1 MIEKIYKAIQEA
13 TRSYGHEDCTRPN
26 SFAVLNSKSLLNAEN
41 LGKTACDAKKEYFWS
56 RQWESRQYSP
66 NNISFDWPLVSV
78 FEMSGSYQNLFHKNT
93 KLECFYNIQIGVL
106 DNYKEDCNKG
116 NCRGCAERLTN
127 EIERDT
133 EIALHR
139 ILLYLSQCYWIDGEL
154 VHESKI
160 TTKPPT
166 NNWVNSLRN
175 NNPII
180 NMYRYENESV
190 ANLFGTLVEIK
201 VSYEYCPELIIKNC
215 PTC

>member
-1 MIEKIYKAIQEA
+1 MIEKIYQAIQEA
-13 TRSYGHEDCTRPN
+13 TKTYGQEDCTRPN
-26 SFAVLNSKSLLNAEN
+26 AFGVIYSHSVLNTPN
-41 LGKTACDAKKEYFWS
+41 LGKNPCDANKPYFWS
-56 RQWESRQYSP
+56 RQWETRQYSP
-66 NNISFDWPLVSV
+66 NNISFDWPLVTAY
-78 FEMSGSYQNLFHKNT
+78 EMSGGYQNVFYKNG

-106 DNYKEDCNKG
+106 DNYQEDCNKG
-116 NCRGCAERLTN
+116 NCRGCSGRLQN

-139 ILLYLSQCYWIDGEL
+139 ILLYLSQCYWIDDEL
-154 VHESKI
+154 IHESKL

-166 NNWVNSLRN
+166 NNWATSLRN
-175 NNPII
+175 NNPVI
-180 NMYRYENESV
+180 NMYRFYKESV

>member
-1 MIEKIYKAIQEA
+1 VTQRKNTFGADNGN
-13 TRSYGHEDCTRPN
+13 RG
-26 SFAVLNSKSLLNAEN
+26 
-41 LGKTACDAKKEYFWS
+41 
-56 RQWESRQYSP
+56 QYSP

-116 NCRGCAERLTN
+116 NCRGCAGRLTN

-190 ANLFGTLVEIK
+190 ANLLVHW
-201 VSYEYCPELIIKNC
+201 
-215 PTC
+215 